1 MTIGEL
7 GYDNILTDNINTK
20 AASGLPN
27 VPMQGVTYIVYS
39 IFLLLMPIILMNL
52 LVSTSLCKFLPVET
66 ELQSLL
72 TVSFC
77 SRSSP
82 FCRANSFHEL
92 HHSNEN
98 FQLSKFA
105 MTTPEPQERRDKS
118 VHFHLN
124 LL

>member
-7 GYDNILTDNINTK
+7 EYDNVLTDNINAN
-20 AASGLPN
+20 AASGLPK

-52 LVSTSLCKFLPVET
+52 LVSTSLCNYLPVET
-66 ELQSLL
+66 ELLSLL

-82 FCRANSFHEL
+82 IS
-92 HHSNEN
+92 
-98 FQLSKFA
+98 QGK
-105 MTTPEPQERRDKS
+105 
-118 VHFHLN
+118 
-124 LL
+124 